1 MRRLLST
8 LLFLIGLTALGG
20 VLWWF
25 ATSER
30 RHEAPQGRPPYVLP
44 VSLAEVERGRLEP
57 AVTLTGT
64 VRSSERSRLGFRVGG
79 QVAALE
85 AVEGAR
91 VEGGSVLARLED
103 DDQRATLARAQ
114 AALALA
120 RSQLALAEA
129 GTRAEEVA
137 RLEAELAQRRAEA
150 ELAASEVERNEGLVG
165 TDVITRSRFDA
176 LVSERKAA
184 EARVAAAEQALA
196 QARAGTRVE
205 EIDIRRAEVAL
216 RESEVTMARTELDKT
231 VLHAPFA
238 ASVVSKLA
246 SLGETVAAGAPVYD
260 LVDLARREVELEVPA
275 PSAARLPESALVL
288 LSLDE
293 APGFSLTSAIDALI
307 VFADT
312 DSRNF
317 RALVRLEPQE
327 DPGLVLK
334 PGLFV
339 RALVELDPLDDVLLV
354 PSDAV
359 RVVEQGNVVVRAV
372 PAPPPEEA
380 PAAGAAPGGASGGGP
395 ALVAQWVPV
404 RVLASEGGR
413 TAVEPLGAALAS
425 GDRLVVT
432 GVDLAFPGVPLLDS
446 SGGAPEPET
455 APAASSEA
463 RQ

>member
-30 RHEAPQGRPPYVLP
+30 GHEAPQGRPPYVLP
-44 VSLAEVERGRLEP
+44 VSLADVERGRLEP

-64 VRSSERSRLGFRVGG
+64 VRSSEHARLGFRIGG

-85 AVEGAR
+85 AAEGAR
-91 VEGGSVLARLED
+91 VAAGSVLARLAD
-103 DDQRATLARAQ
+103 DDRRATLVRAE

-120 RSQLALAEA
+120 QRQLDLAQA
-129 GTRAEEVA
+129 GERDEEVA

-150 ELAASEVERNEGLVG
+150 ELAASEVERNRGLVG
-165 TDVITRSRFDA
+165 TDVITKSRFDA
-176 LVSERKAA
+176 LVSGRKAA
-184 EARVAAAEQALA
+184 DARVAAAEQALA
-196 QARAGTRVE
+196 QARAGTRAE

-216 RESEVTMARTELDKT
+216 REAEVAIARTELDKT
-231 VLHAPFA
+231 VLRAPFA

-246 SLGETVAAGAPVYD
+246 SLGETVAAGAAVYD
-260 LVDLARREVELEVPA
+260 LVDLSRLEVELEVPA
-275 PSAARLPESALVL
+275 PFAARLPEDALVEL
-288 LSLDE
+288 RLDE
-293 APGFSLTSAIDALI
+293 APDFALSSAIDALI

-327 DPGLVLK
+327 DPELVLK

-339 RALVELDPLDDVLLV
+339 RARVELVPLVDVLLV

-359 RVVEQGNVVVRAV
+359 RVVEQGSVVVRAV
-372 PAPPPEEA
+372 EAPPPPQQGEGASDDPPDAA
-380 PAAGAAPGGASGGGP
+380 PALTAE
-395 ALVAQWVPV
+395 WVPV
-404 RVLASEGGR
+404 RVLASQAGR
-413 TAVEPLGAALAS
+413 SAVEPLAGELAP

-432 GVDLAFPGVPLLDS
+432 GVDLAFPGVPLLPS
-446 SGGAPEPET
+446 VGAPAGADA
-455 APAASSEA
+455 APATGGEA
-463 RQ
+463 AQ